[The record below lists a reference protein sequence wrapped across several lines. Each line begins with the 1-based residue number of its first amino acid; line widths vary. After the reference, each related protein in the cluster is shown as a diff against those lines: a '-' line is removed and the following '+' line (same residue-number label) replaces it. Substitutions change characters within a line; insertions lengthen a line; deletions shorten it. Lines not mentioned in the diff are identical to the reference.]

1 LARFQRFVKKATGY
15 LNEIAGWAVAAAM
28 LIIVINVVARK
39 VFKSPIMGAFEYASF
54 FITIAISFGL
64 AYCAVTNGHI
74 IITIFAE
81 KLNERTQKVLG
92 VITDTIAL
100 AVLVLCTARIVM
112 HAGNLIRKGEVSAT
126 TQTPFYIFVYL
137 MAVGFGML
145 CLVQVVKLAE
155 AFLGSDAK

>member
-15 LNEIAGWAVAAAM
+15 LNEIAGWTVAAAM

-54 FITIAISFGL
+54 LITIAISFGL

-126 TQTPFYIFVYL
+126 TQTPFYIFIYL
-137 MAVGFGML
+137 MAFGFGML
-145 CLVQVVKLAE
+145 CLVQVAKIAE
-155 AFLGSDAK
+155 AFLGSDA